1 MDDKNTEAYYDRL
14 INNENSIDYSRYIF
28 FYINYLIQNDRY
40 QDAKTITDDLDYLN
54 SPLLISQTKKWIEE
68 KKFNEFKKIFSC
80 KDQND
85 LISEFFFLVGNLYS
99 SNNDYRKSNFYLNLS
114 NFFNPRFKFNL
125 SLLAENYYFNDE
137 YDDTKNII
145 KQFDEKNDFYFWFKL
160 KKDLQIISKKKDHP
174 SALDYLIKEFKKIN
188 NPSIKMIY
196 DIANFNKN
204 SKKYKVAIDYYNK
217 IISKIDITSNYY
229 SEILYRRGS
238 SYERLGDYTKSD
250 EDLLKSLEINPDD
263 AYVLNYLAYSWLERD
278 YKIDEALSMLE
289 KAYAEENEDPYIID
303 SIGWAYY
310 LIGDYIKAEKF
321 IKMSVEL
328 MPQDPTVN
336 DHYGDILWKLDRKIQ
351 ARYFWKNVLVSE
363 EAEDKIK
370 KNIKRKLIIGL

>member
-1 MDDKNTEAYYDRL
+1 MDDQNTESYYDRL

-40 QDAKTITDDLDYLN
+40 QDAKIITDDLDYLN

-137 YDDTKNII
+137 YEETKNII

-160 KKDLQIISKKKDHP
+160 KKEAQIISKKKDDA
-174 SALDYLIKEFKKIN
+174 SALDYLNKEFKKIN

-204 SKKYKVAIDYYNK
+204 SKKYKLAIDYYNK

-250 EDLLKSLEINPDD
+250 EDLLKSLEIDPDD

-278 YKIDEALSMLE
+278 FKINTALSMLE

-351 ARYFWKNVLVSE
+351 ARYFWKNALVSE